1 MAVSKSSE
9 RALSVATE
17 PTVAAVSAARV
28 APRRRLPRSLGL
40 VVPLALSGLV
50 RIVHRRGVLGDVR
63 DVEEPVALETD
74 VDEGGLH
81 PGEHLRYAAFV
92 DVADDAALAFALDEE
107 LCDEIVFQDGDTRFV
122 IVRGD
127 DHLLGHAYS
136 IYD

>member
-1 MAVSKSSE
+1 GERRVARQS
-9 RALSVATE
+9 RALGAERLLDHLDEDVLPFAE
-17 PTVAAVSAARV
+17 QVLDLRLVPVLGLLAARATRV
-28 APRRRLPRSLGL
+28 ALPRRFARSLGL
-40 VVPLALSGLV
+40 VVRLTLAGLV

-107 LCDEIVFQDGDTRFV
+107 LCDEIVF
-122 IVRGD
+122 
-127 DHLLGHAYS
+127 
-136 IYD
+136 